1 MIIKASRATQLAT
14 LLSVAVLGTC
24 LAQDA
29 GAKSPSL
36 LGAPKA
42 KAKAPAKDA
51 KKKEPPAKPGELR
64 KKIRLSPKGLRF
76 GMSNEQIAKL
86 YDKVFEQEFVPLY
99 KRVSPGPR
107 MAALDAELE
116 NKKGRLRRS
125 VIDFGKTATGIDETP
140 LAGEYTYQNKESMS
154 RITLRSG
161 TTRHFF
167 FFSDR
172 LWKIYDERPLRKG
185 SQLGKD
191 FKTAVERL
199 TKTMGVGPIM
209 LEPNADEGRRFDEAV
224 WMNDEIIIRLVNREF
239 QNVVGLVYVSK
250 DVQSNIASYRKHK
263 KEDPTKL
270 SKDIKMVTRASGA
283 SDEPPPEN
291 PADKAPKKKGK

>member
-14 LLSVAVLGTC
+14 LLSFAVLGTC
-24 LAQDA
+24 LARDA
-29 GAKSPSL
+29 GASTPSV

-42 KAKAPAKDA
+42 AKATKAKDA

-64 KKIRLSPKGLRF
+64 KKIRLSPRGLRF

-86 YDKVFEQEFVPLY
+86 YDKVFEKEFVPLY

-125 VIDFGKTATGIDETP
+125 VIEFGKTATGIDETP

-167 FFSDR
+167 FFSNR

-191 FKTAVERL
+191 FKTAVARL

-209 LEPNADEGRRFDEAV
+209 LEPNPDEGRRFDEAV

-250 DVQSNIASYRKHK
+250 DVQTNIASYRKHK
-263 KEDPTKL
+263 KEDPSKL
-270 SKDIKMVTRASGA
+270 SKDIKMVTRKSGV
-283 SDEPPPEN
+283 SEDPSE
-291 PADKAPKKKGK
+291 KAPKQKAK